1 VKSEREL
8 RAFLAMCEEAYQLQ
22 ADCHRCKDCYALA
35 VQIRFLKWILNG
47 DSDFDRQVEE
57 FAAALAESR

>member
-1 VKSEREL
+1 
-8 RAFLAMCEEAYQLQ
+8 MCEEAYQLQ